1 MDENRRNSTLGKI
14 KGKCK
19 CFENPQIPSLYFQIH
34 FNSRLDFSCTV
45 NIVKECSLKNAS
57 FHNPVHN
64 IVFLLLPEPII
75 KPVKNKQFTLMEQ
88 ELPATV
94 YDME

>member
-1 MDENRRNSTLGKI
+1 MDENRRSSKPLLQYWAKLKKNVYVLKTHRFTLCIFRCILTI
-14 KGKCK
+14 K
-19 CFENPQIPSLYFQIH
+19 
-34 FNSRLDFSCTV
+34 
-45 NIVKECSLKNAS
+45 IVKECSLKNAS

-64 IVFLLLPEPII
+64 IFFLLLPEPII